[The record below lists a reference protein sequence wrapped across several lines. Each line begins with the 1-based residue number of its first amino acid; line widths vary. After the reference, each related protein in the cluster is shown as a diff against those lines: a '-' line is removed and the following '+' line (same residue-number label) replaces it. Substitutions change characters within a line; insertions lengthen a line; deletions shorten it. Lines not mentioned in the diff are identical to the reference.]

1 MLLTTNLA
9 AVDTSGSSLN
19 TFILALVLYP
29 DVQIKAQ
36 EELDRILPPG
46 ELPDFSYESSLP
58 YVSAVVKEILRWWQP
73 VAPVGESARFYRPS
87 GERLKAD

>member
-1 MLLTTNLA
+1 MSRYMLLTTNLA

-58 YVSAVVKEILRWWQP
+58 YVSAVVKEILRWQP

-87 GERLKAD
+87 VE